1 MRASIFFLLCLTFLA
16 GCAPQVPIFQSN
28 PANPEPV
35 TVAESPDVTIQLEH
49 IGTQF
54 NHLVFLAKLTNHSSD
69 SVWFNPQL
77 TSYYA
82 SGKMFKTPL
91 QASDI
96 HSVSY
101 ANSRL
106 VAKRI
111 FASSPDQILQLAEN
125 RATNMRVLAG
135 VAVLVSAAVIV
146 HDAVQDQKDY
156 RKETWRAKD
165 ENRAIARDVAVNSSL
180 LLADASLQA
189 KDHASAEEYYLEE
202 EVLPALHLPPGG
214 TVQGKIYLMNETSFR
229 YTRLVIPFR
238 NVEYVFDF
246 KRRNAPGKFRNED

>member
-1 MRASIFFLLCLTFLA
+1 MRASNFLLLCLTFLA

-28 PANPEPV
+28 PANPELV

-49 IGTQF
+49 IGKQF
-54 NHLVFLAKLTNHSSD
+54 NHLVFLVKLTNHSLD
-69 SVWFNPQL
+69 SVWFNPQH

-96 HSVSY
+96 HSLSY

-106 VAKRI
+106 ASKRI
-111 FASSPDQILQLAEN
+111 FASNADQILKLAEN
-125 RATNMRVLAG
+125 RAANMRVLAG

-146 HDAVQDQKDY
+146 HDVVQDQKDY
-156 RKETWRAKD
+156 MKETWSAKD
-165 ENRAIARDVAVNSSL
+165 ENRAFARDAVVSSTL

-189 KDHASAEEYYLEE
+189 KDNARDEEYYLEE
-202 EVLPALHLPPGG
+202 EVLPALHVPPGG

-246 KRRNAPGKFRNED
+246 KRRNAPGKFKNED